1 MIDKA
6 LLSKLMLIFSVAISM
21 IAVYMFISPYQNCKR
36 DMVGSFEDAYVEDR
50 FVCCSPIIISVNQ
63 ENEFQKVSCTNE
75 TDLY

>member
-36 DMVGSFEDAYVEDR
+36 DMVGSFEDAYGEASTWSEKSSLIKQ
-50 FVCCSPIIISVNQ
+50 CSDTT
-63 ENEFQKVSCTNE
+63 KW
-75 TDLY
+75 